1 MSQQLFKFL
10 CEDANY
16 SEWSVLDEASLKEI
30 YHNQK
35 TGFTEE
41 FTNKFEKFNPVEH
54 KLINQDVFVFLD
66 ERVTRKNE
74 AFTTKSR
81 TSNRT

>member
-30 YHNQK
+30 YHNLK

-66 ERVTRKNE
+66 ETNVEVRKHG
-74 AFTTKSR
+74 K
-81 TSNRT
+81 